1 MNYRVKN
8 IGIAVA
14 LAALAAILTS
24 VYVVNYKRH
33 VQHGEGKVTVLVA
46 ARDIPAGTSGA
57 DIIDQHMLKQ
67 QTVPRKA
74 VVAGAISS
82 PDQLSQYIATEDVF
96 QGEQVTTRRF
106 APPKEQGIRA
116 QIKGTQR
123 AYQLEGDPHQLLA
136 GTLKAGDHVDIVAT
150 WGIKIPSTNGSNSS
164 SSDDAVVSRVVLRDL
179 LVLTPPAATAST
191 AAVTATQQSAFVQ
204 LRMTDAQTEKMIWV
218 QKNSEDGGNG
228 WHLTLRAPSGSLDSP
243 NTYEDSALMLF
254 DGPGKRPPSWAFNF
268 GRPH

>member
-46 ARDIPAGTSGA
+46 ARDIPAGTPGA
-57 DIIDQHMLKQ
+57 DIIDQKMLKQ
-67 QTVPRKA
+67 ETVPRKA

-82 PDQLSQYIATEDVF
+82 PDQLSQYIATQDVF
-96 QGEQVTTRRF
+96 EGEQVSTRRF
-106 APPKEQGIRA
+106 APPREQGIRA

-123 AYQLEGDPHQLLA
+123 AYQLEGDAHQLLA
-136 GTLKAGDHVDIVAT
+136 GTLKQGDHVDVVGT
-150 WGIKIPSTNGSNSS
+150 WGIKNPSTSGGGGEE
-164 SSDDAVVSRVVLRDL
+164 AIVSRVVLRDL
-179 LVLTPPAATAST
+179 LVLTPPEAAATS
-191 AAVTATQQSAFVQ
+191 AAVTSTQQNAFVQ
-204 LRMTDAQTEKMIWV
+204 LRMTDAQTQKMIWI
-218 QKNSEDGGNG
+218 QKNSEDNGEG
-228 WHLTLRAPSGSLDSP
+228 WHLALRPPNGSLDSS

-254 DGPGKRPPSWAFNF
+254 DGPGRRPPSWAASF

>member
-57 DIIDQHMLKQ
+57 DIIDQHMLRQ
-67 QTVPRKA
+67 ETVPRKA

-82 PDQLSQYIATEDVF
+82 PGQLSQYIATADVYE
-96 QGEQVTTRRF
+96 GEQVSTRRF

-123 AYQLEGDPHQLLA
+123 AYQLEGDPNQLMA
-136 GTLKAGDHVDIVAT
+136 GTLKAGDHVDVVGT
-150 WGIKIPSTNGSNSS
+150 WGAPGKGASQQGP
-164 SSDDAVVSRVVLRDL
+164 VVARVVLRNL
-179 LVLTPPAATAST
+179 LVLTPPAATATS
-191 AAVTATQQSAFVQ
+191 AAVTSSQQTAFVQ
-204 LRMTDAQTEKMIWV
+204 LRLTDAQTQKLLWI
-218 QKNSEDGGNG
+218 QKNSVGNGEG
-228 WHLTLRAPSGSLDSP
+228 WHLALRPPNGSLDSS
-243 NTYEDSALMLF
+243 NTVQDNYTMQF
-254 DGPGKRPPSWAFNF
+254 DGPGR
-268 GRPH
+268 RPH

>member
-33 VQHGEGKVTVLVA
+33 VQNGEGKVTVLVA

-57 DIIDQHMLKQ
+57 DIVDQKMLKE
-67 QTVPRKA
+67 QTVPRKS

-82 PDQLSQYIATEDVF
+82 PDQLSQDVATQDVY

-106 APPKEQGIRA
+106 APPREQGIRS

-136 GTLKAGDHVDIVAT
+136 GTLKAGDHVDVVGT
-150 WGIKIPSTNGSNSS
+150 WGIKDPSGQNGQNGSE
-164 SSDDAVVSRVVLRDL
+164 DAVVSRVVLRDL
-179 LVLTPPAATAST
+179 LVLTPPEASAKT
-191 AAVTATQQSAFVQ
+191 AAVTSSQQSASVQ
-204 LRMTDAQTEKMIWV
+204 LRLTDAETQKLIWI
-218 QKNSEDGGNG
+218 QKNSVDNGQG
-228 WHLTLRAPSGSLDSP
+228 WHLSLRPPTNALDSP

-254 DGPGKRPPSWAFNF
+254 DGPGKRPPSWAANF

>member
-1 MNYRVKN
+1 MNYRAKN
-8 IGIAVA
+8 IVIAVA

-57 DIIDQHMLKQ
+57 DIVDQKMLRKE
-67 QTVPRKA
+67 TIPRKA

-96 QGEQVTTRRF
+96 AGEQVSTRRF
-106 APPKEQGIRA
+106 APPSEQGIRA

-123 AYQLEGDPHQLLA
+123 AYQVEGDSHQLLA
-136 GTLKAGDHVDIVAT
+136 GTLKAGDHVDVVAT
-150 WGIKIPSTNGSNSS
+150 WGIKNPAQGQNN
-164 SSDDAVVSRVVLRDL
+164 SDDAIVSRVVLRDL
-179 LVLTPPAATAST
+179 LVLTPADASAASS
-191 AAVTATQQSAFVQ
+191 AVTASQQTAFVQ
-204 LRMTDAQTEKMIWV
+204 LRMTDAQTQKMIWV
-218 QKNSEDGGNG
+218 QKNTEDSGSG
-228 WHLTLRAPSGSLDSP
+228 WHLALRPPNGSLDSP
-243 NTYEDSALMLF
+243 NTYMDSALMLF
-254 DGPGKRPPSWAFNF
+254 DGPGRRPPSWAANL